1 MVLSQETQGLSEPP
15 LRLEIVE
22 KKDEFLSVRLSGRF
36 TAKTAGAVWREIE
49 TLLHVQKPRELAL
62 DVTDLSYLDMTGVA
76 FLREL
81 KEIQE
86 SSKNVFRLSGMRP
99 EYQNLLDL
107 ATRRSAPQAAPKV
120 AAKVSFIE
128 SLGRNVAKTGEEIY
142 EQVVFIGST
151 ISQLCYAALHPRSVR
166 WQDVWIF
173 IEKGGANAAP
183 LIIMAGF
190 LIGVIMAFQSALP
203 LKQMGSDVF
212 VANVVAFAVL
222 RELGP
227 LITAIIL
234 AGRTGSAIAAEIGTM
249 KINEEINALTTMGLE
264 PVRFLVVSRMM
275 GIVFLAPLLTILS
288 DFFGMLGGALV
299 FKSFGYSATTY
310 INQITATVDLG
321 DVLGGIF
328 KAIPFSIAIGAIGC
342 LRGLQTKTGA
352 SAVGESTT
360 SSVVTGMVM
369 IIILDGVISAIY
381 YVLGI

>member
-1 MVLSQETQGLSEPP
+1 MSKARSVSDTSELKLEVVEKKEGSLS
-15 LRLEIVE
+15 LRLEG
-22 KKDEFLSVRLSGRF
+22 SF
-36 TAKTAGAVWREIE
+36 TAKTSGGVWREIE
-49 TLLHVQKPRELAL
+49 ALLHDRKPRELVL
-62 DVTDLSYLDMTGVA
+62 DAAGLTYLDMTGIA
-76 FLREL
+76 FLRGL
-81 KEIQE
+81 KQVQE
-86 SSKNVFRLSGMRP
+86 SSNNILRLTGLRQD
-99 EYQNLLDL
+99 YQNLLDL
-107 ATRRSAPQAAPKV
+107 AARRSSPQAAVKIVPKETFV
-120 AAKVSFIE
+120 E
-128 SLGRNVAKTGEEIY
+128 RLGRNVAKFGEEIY
-142 EQVVFIGST
+142 EQVVFVGAT
-151 ISQLCYAALHPRSVR
+151 ISELFRAVLHPRSVR
-166 WQDVWIF
+166 WQDVGVF

-264 PVRFLVVSRMM
+264 PVRFLVVSRML
-275 GIVFLAPLLTILS
+275 GILFLAPLLTILS

-310 INQITATVDLG
+310 INQITSTVDLG

-328 KAIPFSIAIGAIGC
+328 KAIPFSLANGGIGC

>member
-1 MVLSQETQGLSEPP
+1 LSQARNITDASELKLEVVENKESSLS
-15 LRLEIVE
+15 LRLV
-22 KKDEFLSVRLSGRF
+22 GQF
-36 TAKTAGAVWREIE
+36 TAKTAGGVWREIE
-49 TLLHVQKPRELAL
+49 TLLHCQNPRGLAL
-62 DVTDLSYLDMTGVA
+62 DVSGLTYLDMTGIA
-76 FLREL
+76 FLRDL
-81 KEIQE
+81 KQIQE
-86 SSKNVFRLSGMRP
+86 SSKNIFRLTGLLP
-99 EYQNLLDL
+99 DYQNLLDL
-107 ATRRSAPQAAPKV
+107 ATRRAAPRAAVQPPAKESFVAGFGRKV
-120 AAKVSFIE
+120 VKS
-128 SLGRNVAKTGEEIY
+128 GEDVYAQI
-142 EQVVFIGST
+142 VFVGST
-151 ISQLCYAALHPRSVR
+151 INHLFYALLHPRTVR
-166 WQDVWIF
+166 WKDVWVF

-264 PVRFLVVSRMM
+264 PVRFLVVSRML
-275 GIVFLAPLLTILS
+275 GILFLAPLLTIFS

-310 INQITATVDLG
+310 INQITSTVDLG

-328 KAIPFSIAIGAIGC
+328 KAIPFSLAIGGIGC

-369 IIILDGVISAIY
+369 IILLDGVISAIY

>member
-1 MVLSQETQGLSEPP
+1 MNMTLTHPALK
-15 LRLEIVE
+15 LEI
-22 KKDEFLSVRLSGRF
+22 KKDPQGGKILLFLSGHFS
-36 TAKTAGAVWREIE
+36 AKTAGGVWQEST
-49 TLLHVQKPRELAL
+49 TLLHATQPRELVL
-62 DVTDLSYLDMTGVA
+62 DVSGLTYCDMTGIG
-76 FLREL
+76 LIREL
-81 KEIQE
+81 KAFQGSLKAGFQI
-86 SSKNVFRLSGMRP
+86 LGLRP
-99 EYQNLLDL
+99 DQQTLFDL
-107 ATRRSAPQAAPKV
+107 VNRRSAQPVISKPIARPG
-120 AAKVSFIE
+120 FIE
-128 SLGRNVAKTGEEIY
+128 ELGRTTAHIGEDIY
-142 EQVVFIGST
+142 GQIAFVGEV
-151 ISQLCYAALHPRSVR
+151 ISQMLHALRHPATVR
-166 WQDVWIF
+166 WKDVWVF
-173 IEKGGANAAP
+173 IEKGGANAMP

-249 KINEEINALTTMGLE
+249 KINEEVNALTTMGLE
-264 PVRFLVVSRMM
+264 PVRFLVVSRML
-275 GIVFLAPLLTILS
+275 GILFLAPLLTILS

-299 FKSFGYSATTY
+299 FQSFGYSATTY
-310 INQITATVDLG
+310 VNQVTSTVDLG

-328 KAIPFSIAIGAIGC
+328 KSIPFALAIGGIGC

-381 YVLGI
+381 YALGI

>member
-1 MVLSQETQGLSEPP
+1 LSKDRSTSKTSE
-15 LRLEIVE
+15 LKLEVVE
-22 KKDEFLSVRLSGRF
+22 KKEGSLSLRLAGSF
-36 TAKTAGAVWREIE
+36 TAKTAGAIWQEIE
-49 TLLHVQKPRELAL
+49 TLRQDQKPRELVL
-62 DVTDLSYLDMTGVA
+62 DVAALTYLDMTGVA
-76 FLREL
+76 FLRDL
-81 KEIQE
+81 KQFQE
-86 SSKNVFRLSGMRP
+86 SSKNVFKLNGLRP

-107 ATRRSAPQAAPKV
+107 ATRRSSPQGAPKI

-128 SLGRNVAKTGEEIY
+128 SLGRSVVKTGEGIY
-142 EQVVFIGST
+142 EQIVFVGSV
-151 ISQLCYAALHPRSVR
+151 ISQIFYAAFHPKSVR

-275 GIVFLAPLLTILS
+275 GILFLAPLLTVLS
-288 DFFGMLGGALV
+288 DFFGMLGGMIV

-310 INQITATVDLG
+310 INQITSTVDLG

-328 KAIPFSIAIGAIGC
+328 KSIPFAIAIGAIGC

-381 YVLGI
+381 YALGI